1 MCRSADRAACPVQT
15 TVWEAMLFSAKLRL
29 PGSVSATVVS
39 EFVEEIMDVV
49 ELTPLRNALIGLPGL
64 LQATSLRIYTP
75 CTQRMLSKTGA
86 GGCRGG
92 SDVGTPAPACPPS
105 RPLGT

>member
-1 MCRSADRAACPVQT
+1 MQT

-29 PGSVSATVVS
+29 PGTVSATVVS

-64 LQATSLRIYTP
+64 RQATKPSNEYTP
-75 CTQRMLSKTGA
+75 CTQRMLS
-86 GGCRGG
+86 
-92 SDVGTPAPACPPS
+92 
-105 RPLGT
+105 